1 MGRTG
6 RNERTPLKRR
16 FFPAFPTFPAL
27 LGLVFLAACSPQ
39 PPAAGNEPAQVAAG
53 RAQKDLEFKNA
64 PDGEPVPVKRRAEL
78 LPLAYFPID
87 PSYYVAAILRPA
99 ADRKTMMMP
108 TSVGAQREMRRVGS
122 LEFSLKGRP
131 LKLTAFVEVGAPNV
145 DHLFVPFSDMT
156 SGTET
161 YAAGRYLDLDR
172 NATGVY
178 MIDFNRAY
186 HPYCYYNPTFDC
198 PYPPAENRLPLPI
211 HAGERVKKDEALPSP
226 PSHP

>member
-1 MGRTG
+1 M
-6 RNERTPLKRR
+6 N
-16 FFPAFPTFPAL
+16 PARPAFPAL
-27 LGLVFLAACSPQ
+27 LCLLVAAACSSK
-39 PPAAGNEPAQVAAG
+39 PPAALDDTGRVAAA
-53 RAQKDLEFKNA
+53 RAQKDLEFQNA
-64 PDGEPVPVKRRAEL
+64 PDGEPVPLKRRAEL

-87 PSYYVAAILRPA
+87 PAYSVPAILRPA

-108 TSVGAQREMRRVGS
+108 TSVGAQREMRRVGA

-178 MIDFNRAY
+178 IIDFNRAY

-198 PYPPAENRLPLPI
+198 PYPPAENRLALPI
-211 HAGERVKKDEALPSP
+211 HAGERVRKIDAPTAP
-226 PSHP
+226 PHH